1 MIPDL
6 IGVPPYLQV
15 PIRGLGNNDAK
26 DVRYSRVVYQVRN
39 LGAPHET
46 DSLLP
51 PDIIAGEISEAL
63 EVALEQFK
71 TIAAELS

>member
-1 MIPDL
+1 M
-6 IGVPPYLQV
+6 
-15 PIRGLGNNDAK
+15 
-26 DVRYSRVVYQVRN
+26 RN

-63 EVALEQFK
+63 EAALEQFK
-71 TIAAELS
+71 TIAAELG